1 MEKRE
6 SAAIGK
12 GMNATKSRGTVTAVA
27 DGLADRRFSKA
38 KTIAERLG
46 VCPRTIFRWADDGK
60 IARHKINAR
69 VVLFDEAEVV
79 SLLESAR
86 VVAHSYR

>member
-1 MEKRE
+1 
-6 SAAIGK
+6 
-12 GMNATKSRGTVTAVA
+12 MNATKSRGTVTAVS
-27 DGLADRRFSKA
+27 DGLAGRRFSEA

-79 SLLESAR
+79 TLLESAR
-86 VVAHSYR
+86 VVTNSYR